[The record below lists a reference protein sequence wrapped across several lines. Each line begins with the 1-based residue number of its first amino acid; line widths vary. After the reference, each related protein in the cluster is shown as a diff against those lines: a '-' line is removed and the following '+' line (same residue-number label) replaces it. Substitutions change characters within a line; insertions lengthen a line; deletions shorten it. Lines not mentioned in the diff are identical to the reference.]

1 MDLDALDCDA
11 TVIIKELQGEGIPCY
26 GIQWPEA
33 YMEKAYADHNGFG
46 TRKFPFESEEYTN
59 PESVNYKDI
68 FCKTANSLRNQT
80 VSLFLHPTWEEV
92 HIQRC
97 IDALSDVIKKHLKE

>member
-1 MDLDALDCDA
+1 MIDLDVLDCDA
-11 TVIIKELQGEGIPCY
+11 SVILKDMSAMKIPCY

-33 YMEKAYADHNGFG
+33 YMEAAYRDHNGFG
-46 TRKFPFESEEYTN
+46 AHKFPFESKEFTN
-59 PESVNYKDI
+59 PESVNYKDN
-68 FCKTANSLRNQT
+68 FCETANSLRKQT

-97 IDALSDVIKKHLKE
+97 IDGLLATIKKHVK